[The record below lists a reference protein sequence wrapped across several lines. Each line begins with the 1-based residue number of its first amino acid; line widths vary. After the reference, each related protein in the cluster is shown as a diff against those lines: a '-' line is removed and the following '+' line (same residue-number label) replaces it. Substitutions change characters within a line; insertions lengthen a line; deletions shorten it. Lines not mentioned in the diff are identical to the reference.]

1 MPGVSPPVHLF
12 RGKLNSSILRD
23 LHFSSNIESFWPSW
37 RRRKKDFRSIQL
49 WWDRGKDR
57 LKGLAIAFCSRKK
70 ALQENERTLLVNLAS
85 HLKAKI
91 DQCSVS
97 FMDIYENVLAC
108 ILLILTV

>member
-1 MPGVSPPVHLF
+1 MCDFVPCPYSDHVAVVLGVSPPAQLF
-12 RGKLNSSILRD
+12 RGPGRRKLNSSILRD
-23 LHFSSNIESFWPSW
+23 LDFSSNIESFWTSW

-70 ALQENERTLLVNLAS
+70 ALQEKERTLLVNLAS

-91 DQCSVS
+91 DHG
-97 FMDIYENVLAC
+97 YL
-108 ILLILTV
+108 